1 MKKGGHITLTH
12 DHLSVVV
19 HNEQHTVE
27 MIHSLTAQLVHV
39 VDLVVSSSF
48 ESGSLAKTY
57 QKVIVALATLQNSVQ
72 DLSKAYINHANTVLN
87 PGRAGTLDLNLTTTL
102 LDSGLLTHRAP
113 SPGMKQEPPAEAKK
127 KRKRAAHDP
136 NAPKRA
142 LTPYFLYMQSARPQ
156 IAQELGSN
164 AKPKEVADEGTRRWS
179 IMPEADKNVCHHSL
193 TFVHQTDIV
202 LGLECSISEESGRLS
217 HQDSCIQGRQS
228 CSRRR
233 GGREDRS
240 D

>member
-1 MKKGGHITLTH
+1 MRMKGHVSLTRH
-12 DHLSVVV
+12 HLAMVVA
-19 HNEQHTVE
+19 NEQRTVE
-27 MIHSLTAQLVHV
+27 MIHILTDQLTTAIEA
-39 VDLVVSSSF
+39 VVSSSF
-48 ESGSLAKTY
+48 DRHSLAKTY
-57 QKVIVALATLQNSVQ
+57 RKVIVALATLQNSVQ

-113 SPGMKQEPPAEAKK
+113 SPGMKQEQPAEAKK

-156 IAQELGSN
+156 IAAELGSN

-179 IMPEADKNVCHHSL
+179 IMPEADKNVSL
-193 TFVHQTDIV
+193 RLPNPAYTTLTRLRYGMLHIRRT
-202 LGLECSISEESGRLS
+202 LLSIESKPLPTRLAN
-217 HQDSCIQGRQS
+217 QFQVTRRQ
-228 CSRRR
+228 RR
-233 GGREDRS
+233 
-240 D
+240 